1 MNALLDTCTFLWLV
15 RGDPSLS
22 LRARAVIADPANDV
36 FLSAAS
42 AWEIGV
48 KFGLGKLSLPVDP
61 ILFVPRERSRHRLT
75 SLAVDEIASLIAS
88 TLPVHHKDPF
98 DRLLIG
104 QALSRGLTILTPDP
118 MISSY
123 DVPVIWS

>member
-1 MNALLDTCTFLWLV
+1 
-15 RGDPSLS
+15 
-22 LRARAVIADPANDV
+22 VIADPANDV

-61 ILFVPRERSRHRLT
+61 ILFVPRERTRHRLT

-123 DVPVIWS
+123 DVPVLWS